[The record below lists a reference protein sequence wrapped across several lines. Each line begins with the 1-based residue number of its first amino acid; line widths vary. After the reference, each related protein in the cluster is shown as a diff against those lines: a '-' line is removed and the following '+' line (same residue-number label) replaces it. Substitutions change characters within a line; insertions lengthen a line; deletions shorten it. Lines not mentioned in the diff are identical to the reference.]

1 MTGANCGANVAAVVS
16 RAPTVCPD
24 CPATR
29 NHVLEELV
37 GNGRDRCAFRC
48 LFVGARQPLP
58 PRWFGAYGLALV
70 RRGIVI
76 RQRLDADGVAI
87 AVDAVGP
94 GGAMPLS
101 EGGDTS
107 NSGYAVDDALLCLC
121 PRRRLRD
128 AVDAGAPT
136 SSQVVALHTA
146 ALDRVE
152 RIAQARSRPTTTARV
167 AALLCVLA
175 DTLSPPRRLGCL
187 PACLQQ
193 RDVAALLSVRHE
205 SVCRAVQ
212 SLARRGAAARTSDGI
227 RLLDRGK
234 LERVSR

>member
-1 MTGANCGANVAAVVS
+1 MTVCGTGGNVAAVVS

-29 NHVLEELV
+29 NRVLGELV
-37 GNGRDRCAFRC
+37 GGSRDRCAFRC
-48 LFVGARQPLP
+48 LFVAARQPLP

-76 RQRLDADGVAI
+76 RQRVDADGAAI

-121 PRRRLRD
+121 PRRRLRE

-136 SSQVVALHTA
+136 SAQVLSLHTA

-152 RIAQARSRPTTTARV
+152 RIAQARSRPTAIASV

-175 DTLSPPRRLGCL
+175 DTLSPPRRLASL

-193 RDVAALLSVRHE
+193 RDLAALLAVRHE
-205 SVCRAVQ
+205 SVCRAMQ
-212 SLARRGAAARTSDGI
+212 SLARRGAVARTSDGI
-227 RLLDRGK
+227 RLLDRAR
-234 LERVSR
+234 LEHV